1 MIARPR
7 VGDYDPHVTTPPLT
21 DDFALAAR
29 ATPLAPLI
37 AAEIARE
44 GPITFARFMAL
55 ALGHTEHGYYPRAGL
70 QWGAAGDFE
79 TAPEVHP
86 IFGYLWARQVEECW
100 ERLGRPTPFALVEV
114 GAGSGAFAE
123 AVLTWLRE
131 RAPDCFAALRM
142 TVLDGSP
149 RRVEEQRQRLAA
161 HGFEAKH
168 VEHTLLDDWLA
179 RDVPVTGVL
188 ISNELFDALP
198 VHLVERR
205 DGVLH
210 EWHVMLGAA
219 GAFTLELLPPS
230 TPALAAH
237 FEALGVWP
245 GEGCRA
251 EVSLA
256 APALIQHLAARL
268 ARGYIV
274 CIDYGHDAATLY
286 ASWRRMG
293 TLMAFRAHSPQP
305 DPLALPG
312 LTDLTAHV
320 DLTALGVAAV
330 TAGYEVAPHVSQAE
344 ALTALG
350 IGDALEAARA
360 RAAEDLGAY
369 ASARR
374 AAETLLDPAGLGR
387 IRVLVAA
394 KGAPLDLRC
403 FVPLG
408 SPRPKGRSA
417 W

>member
-1 MIARPR
+1 M
-7 VGDYDPHVTTPPLT
+7 TTSPPP

-37 AAEIARE
+37 AAEIGRE

-86 IFGYLWARQVEECW
+86 IFGYLWARQVEACW
-100 ERLGRPTPFALVEV
+100 ERLGRPAPFALVEV

-123 AVLTWLRE
+123 AMLTWLRE
-131 RAPDCFAALRM
+131 RAPDCFAALHM

-149 RRVEEQRQRLAA
+149 RRVQEQRDRLAA
-161 HGFEAKH
+161 QGFETGR
-168 VEHTLLDDWLA
+168 VEHALLDDWLA
-179 RDVPVTGVL
+179 RDETVTGVL

-210 EWHVMLGAA
+210 EWHVTTTAS
-219 GAFTLELLPPS
+219 GAFAFELLPPS

-245 GEGCRA
+245 GDGCRA
-251 EVSLA
+251 EVSLD
-256 APALIQHLAARL
+256 APALMQQLTARL
-268 ARGYIV
+268 ARGYV
-274 CIDYGHDAATLY
+274 VSIDYGHDAATLY

-320 DLTALGVAAV
+320 DLTALANAATSAGCEVAA
-330 TAGYEVAPHVSQAE
+330 HVSQAE
-344 ALTALG
+344 ALAALG

-360 RAAEDLGAY
+360 RAAEDVGAY

-374 AAETLLDPAGLGR
+374 AVETLLEPAGLGR
-387 IRVLVAA
+387 IRVLVAV
-394 KGAPLDLRC
+394 KDAPLDLRC
-403 FVPLG
+403 LQPFVPG
-408 SPRPKGRSA
+408 ARAAP
-417 W
+417 

>member
-1 MIARPR
+1 M
-7 VGDYDPHVTTPPLT
+7 T

-44 GPITFARFMAL
+44 GPMTFARFMAL
-55 ALGHTEHGYYPRAGL
+55 ALGHPEHGYYGRAGL
-70 QWGAAGDFE
+70 SWGAVGDFE
-79 TAPEVHP
+79 SSPEVHP
-86 IFGYLWARQVEECW
+86 IFGYLWARQVQECW
-100 ERLGRPTPFALVEV
+100 ERLGRPVPFGVVEV

-123 AVLTWLRE
+123 AMLTWLRE
-131 RAPDCFAALRM
+131 RAPDCFAALHM
-142 TVLDGSP
+142 TVLDGHA
-149 RRVEEQRQRLAA
+149 RRVEEQRTRLAGHA
-161 HGFEAKH
+161 FGAGR
-168 VEHTLLDDWLA
+168 VEHTLLDEWLA
-179 RDVPVTGVL
+179 RDEPVTGVL

-205 DGVLH
+205 EGALQ
-210 EWHVMLGAA
+210 EWHVGADA
-219 GAFTLELLPPS
+219 SGALTLELRPPS
-230 TPALAAH
+230 TPALSAH

-251 EVSLA
+251 EVSLE
-256 APALIQHLAARL
+256 APVLMRGLAERL

-274 CIDYGHDAATLY
+274 SIDYGHDAATLY

-320 DLTALGVAAV
+320 DLTALAAAA
-330 TAGYEVAPHVSQAE
+330 TDAGYEVAPHVSQAE
-344 ALTALG
+344 ALSALG

-403 FVPLG
+403 LVPIQGDL
-408 SPRPKGRSA
+408 PRPRG
-417 W
+417 